1 MRCEPGPMA
10 VAIEGMPVVYLT
22 DRQDAPRRGGLHERR
37 HTTLRTGVSTTSWR
51 PR

>member
-22 DRQDAPRRGGLHERR
+22 DRQDAPRRGG
-37 HTTLRTGVSTTSWR
+37 VCMSAVIR
-51 PR
+51 PCVLE